1 MINQSLP
8 DISQTQQPNDSS
20 PLAWVGMQGIY
31 LPLKLEQSTGTYP
44 IQCKVNATVNLPRA
58 DIKGIHMSRLYQ
70 HCNQLHQ
77 LNTLEISQLLQKM
90 ITSHQD
96 CGSSAAQFDCQFELL
111 LQRHALSSP
120 ELSGWKAYPVKLHA
134 ELENGK
140 FRLELGVEVSYSS
153 TCPCSA
159 ALSRQIIHDAF
170 LADYSK
176 DRNINTQQVAEGLL
190 RKASLATPHSQR
202 SLAQVTIRHHS
213 TTQDLKIVELIDLVE
228 ETLQTATQTAVKQI
242 DEQTFAKRNGENL
255 MFVEDAAR
263 RLNHALA
270 QDYTDW
276 SLKVDHQESLH
287 PHNAVAYQH
296 SEHWLTNI

>member
-20 PLAWVGMQGIY
+20 PLAWVDMQGID

-70 HCNQLHQ
+70 HCNQL
-77 LNTLEISQLLQKM
+77 NTLEISQLLQKM
-90 ITSHQD
+90 VTSHQD
-96 CGSSAAQFDCQFELL
+96 CGSSSAQFECQFELL
-111 LQRHALSSP
+111 LQRHALSSS
-120 ELSGWKAYPVKLHA
+120 ELSGWKAYPVRLYSK
-134 ELENGK
+134 LENGK
-140 FRLELGVEVSYSS
+140 FTLELGVEVSYSS

-228 ETLQTATQTAVKQI
+228 ETLQTATQTAVKRI

>member
-20 PLAWVGMQGIY
+20 PLAWVDMQGID

-70 HCNQLHQ
+70 HCNQL
-77 LNTLEISQLLQKM
+77 NTLEISQLLQKM
-90 ITSHQD
+90 VTSHQD
-96 CGSSAAQFDCQFELL
+96 CGSSSAQFECQFELL
-111 LQRHALSSP
+111 LQRHALSSS
-120 ELSGWKAYPVKLHA
+120 ELSGWKAYPVRLYSK
-134 ELENGK
+134 LENGK
-140 FRLELGVEVSYSS
+140 FTLELGVEVSYSS

-228 ETLQTATQTAVKQI
+228 ETLQTATQTAVKRI

-263 RLNHALA
+263 RLSHVLA
-270 QDYTDW
+270 QHSLDW

>member
-20 PLAWVGMQGIY
+20 PLAWVDMQGID
-31 LPLKLEQSTGTYP
+31 LPLQLGQSTGTYP

-70 HCNQLHQ
+70 HCNQL
-77 LNTLEISQLLQKM
+77 NTLEISQLLQKM
-90 ITSHQD
+90 VTSHQD
-96 CGSSAAQFDCQFELL
+96 CGSSSAQFECQFELL
-111 LQRHALSSP
+111 LQRHALSSS
-120 ELSGWKAYPVKLHA
+120 ELSGWKAYPVRLYSK
-134 ELENGK
+134 LENGK
-140 FRLELGVEVSYSS
+140 FTLELGVEVSYSS

-176 DRNINTQQVAEGLL
+176 DRNINTQQVAEWLL

-228 ETLQTATQTAVKQI
+228 ETLQTATQTAVKRI